1 MRKGII
7 ALVLAM
13 AIVALSGVVSA
24 FDLQGTQWYKF
35 TDAKTTTSGTPV
47 LFQSGASQDLF
58 AGTQLRAEAD
68 LQNYQPQYYNAITG
82 GSPAKVATA
91 AIQEGTSSIQLAP
104 GTIVTEGGKTISVD
118 KFTFCNEIKSAVH
131 FETLEGSV
139 DSAVSDLT
147 SNAYSKGTAYTDFAK
162 IQEVDQFVGTGSGKS
177 GVSWIKAGNMWVAT
191 DDKDPVTGQTIYTP
205 SVELKDG
212 TLGYVAGSDA
222 TVYKEGM
229 TDDLALISAHA
240 WVGGDVDGKAIHLND
255 IDPLT
260 KDFAGVFISGD
271 FQWDARLDQDAF
283 HF

>member
-1 MRKGII
+1 MRKGIV
-7 ALVLAM
+7 ALVLAV

-82 GSPAKVATA
+82 GSPAKIATA

-104 GTIVTEGGKTISVD
+104 GTIVNEGGLDISVD
-118 KFTFCNEIKSAVH
+118 KFVFCNEIKSAVH

-162 IQEVDQFVGTGSGKS
+162 ITEVDQFVGTGSGKP
-177 GVSWIKAGNMWVAT
+177 GVSWIKAGNMYVN
-191 DDKDPVTGQTIYTP
+191 DGTGNYIP
-205 SVELKDG
+205 SVELKEG
-212 TLGYVAGSDA
+212 TLGYVGGSDA
-222 TVYKEGM
+222 TIYKEGM
-229 TDDLALISAHA
+229 TDDLALISASA
-240 WVGGDVDGKAIHLND
+240 WVGGDVEGKAIHLND
-255 IDPLT
+255 ADPLT
-260 KDFAGVFISGD
+260 KDFAGVYISGD